1 MSQHQG
7 PRRAGF
13 LISFLALAVSL
24 AGCQGEI
31 GNVGGPSGSA
41 KGPTGSTTGGGP
53 ESQNPDLS
61 CTPGADPGA
70 TPLLRL
76 SAVQYRN
83 TIKDLLAMS
92 GVTAAASDVTTQ
104 LAAVPDDS
112 SPSFSGL
119 DNRVSI
125 NHLSAFYDVASS
137 LGDALT
143 TAPDRLT
150 AVGGACA
157 TTMPLAEACFDTFLS
172 SFGRHALRRPLTT
185 DEMTSFHAL
194 NDGMRAPAEV
204 LRMAV
209 TKLLLSPSFL
219 NHVQVDGD
227 PIGNRQDLL
236 KLSPYEIA
244 SRLSYHFWQTMPDEA
259 LFAAAEDGSLGT
271 DAGYAAAVDRL
282 VSDPRAKETAWTF
295 WSEWLKTGGFF
306 GFSTNRPAFDA
317 LVKGE
322 NVNVMGHDV
331 YADMVQELRDLTE
344 LFTWNRS
351 GTIGDLLGTDL
362 SVTKSA
368 DLAHIYGLAPWD
380 GTSDY
385 AKFPAGTRGGLL
397 TRSAVLVIGEE
408 QTNPFHRGASVRRSF
423 LCDDLPKPD
432 PATLPPGSLDPPP
445 VNAAQ
450 TTRDRFGAKVK
461 SPLCQGCHS
470 QFSNIGFVLEAY
482 DSLGRYR
489 TKEKIFDT
497 QTGNLE
503 AELPIDLVAAP
514 RILLDDQSTV
524 NGPAELTQRIVDSHK
539 VEGCFARQYFR
550 YTYRRQEGDGD
561 GCAVQDLGTEVAKP
575 GAGIRSAFK
584 LVAMQPSFRQRKVG
598 AP

>member
-1 MSQHQG
+1 
-7 PRRAGF
+7 
-13 LISFLALAVSL
+13 
-24 AGCQGEI
+24 
-31 GNVGGPSGSA
+31 
-41 KGPTGSTTGGGP
+41 
-53 ESQNPDLS
+53 
-61 CTPGADPGA
+61 
-70 TPLLRL
+70 
-76 SAVQYRN
+76 
-83 TIKDLLAMS
+83 MS
-92 GVTAAASDVTTQ
+92 GVSAAVTDVTTQ
-104 LAAVPDDS
+104 LAAVPEDS
-112 SPSFSGL
+112 SPTFGGL
-119 DNRVSI
+119 DNRISI
-125 NHLSAFYDVASS
+125 NHISAFYDVASS

-143 TAPDRLT
+143 TAPDRLS

-157 TTMPLAEACFDTFLS
+157 MTAPLAEACLDTFLN
-172 SFGRHALRRPLTT
+172 SFGRHALRRPLTA

-194 NDGMRAPAEV
+194 NDGMRTPAEV

-227 PIGNRQDLL
+227 PINNRQDYL

-244 SRLSYHFWQTMPDEA
+244 SRLSYHFWQTMPDQP
-259 LFAAAEDGSLGT
+259 LFAAAEDGSLAT
-271 DAGYAAAVDRL
+271 DAGYQAAVERL
-282 VSDPRAKETAWTF
+282 VADPRAKDTAWTF

-344 LFTWNRS
+344 LFTWKRA

-408 QTNPFHRGASVRRSF
+408 QTNPFHRGATVRRNF

-450 TTRDRFGAKVK
+450 TTRDRFSAKVK
-461 SPLCQGCHS
+461 SSLCQSCHS

-497 QTGNLE
+497 QTGVLQ

-514 RILLDDQSTV
+514 RIELDDQSTV
-524 NGPAELTQRIVDSHK
+524 NGPAELTQRIVESHK
-539 VEGCFARQYFR
+539 VEACFARQYFR

-584 LVAMQPSFRQRKVG
+584 LVALQPGFRQRKVG